1 MWHDSMWTRYPHH
14 LLEQQREIP
23 FVEVE
28 ADTPTEIKEKKVRPH
43 ILTSYARKKFPMPKY
58 NTNM

>member
-1 MWHDSMWTRYPHH
+1 MWTRYPHH